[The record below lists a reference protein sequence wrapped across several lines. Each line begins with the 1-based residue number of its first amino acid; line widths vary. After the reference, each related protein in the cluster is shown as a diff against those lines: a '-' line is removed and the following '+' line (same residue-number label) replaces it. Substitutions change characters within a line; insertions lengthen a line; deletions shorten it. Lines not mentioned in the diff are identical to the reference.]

1 MGGGRYGGRSPP
13 RPHHFRGLN
22 FPVVSEEGNTSILR
36 SNANHEQED
45 EPMRLKHKV
54 RINIAD
60 KSGNKQEVL
69 QSEHRSIP
77 KRLLSFLFGEFCEIL
92 VLTPGETV
100 QGMRLLLVSSVFI
113 PKKRTIISTSFSII
127 ISLNALY

>member
-1 MGGGRYGGRSPP
+1 MSGGIYGGRSPP
-13 RPHHFRGLN
+13 RPHLFGGLN

-36 SNANHEQED
+36 SNADQEQED
-45 EPMRLKHKV
+45 EPMKLKHKV

-60 KSGNKQEVL
+60 RNGHKQEVL

-77 KRLLSFLFGEFCEIL
+77 KRLLTFLFGEFCEIL

-100 QGMRLLLVSSVFI
+100 QGIEIKEMRGEG
-113 PKKRTIISTSFSII
+113 
-127 ISLNALY
+127 NE